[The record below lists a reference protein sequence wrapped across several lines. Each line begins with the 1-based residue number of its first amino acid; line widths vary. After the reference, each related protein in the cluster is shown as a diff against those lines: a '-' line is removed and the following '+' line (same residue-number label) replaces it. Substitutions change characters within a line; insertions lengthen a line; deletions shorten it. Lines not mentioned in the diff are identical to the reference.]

1 MSHPLQHRAPA
12 SGCRRAGHP
21 LTLGMLLSVNP
32 LAIKPAVEMQ
42 MAAAASAANAKVVSH
57 TQRVQKG

>member
-1 MSHPLQHRAPA
+1 
-12 SGCRRAGHP
+12 
-21 LTLGMLLSVNP
+21 MLLSVNP

-42 MAAAASAANAKVVSH
+42 MAAAASVANAKVVSH

>member
-1 MSHPLQHRAPA
+1 
-12 SGCRRAGHP
+12 
-21 LTLGMLLSVNP
+21 MLLSVNP

-42 MAAAASAANAKVVSH
+42 MAAAASAANAQVVSH